1 MTDMFETWATN
12 RDLSNLRFTESKMP
26 DHLYNKLNAEI
37 EILSQDSEKFNHK
50 LQGHIKEEYSLNHI
64 KEQFESWLLSLAQVW
79 VDNNPGYLN
88 EFEEASKYDSY
99 ELYLDNLWVNKQ
111 RKHEFNPIHYHSGVL
126 SFVIWLKIPYDLDDE
141 INYFPL
147 ISGTTNNNKNNF
159 FTSKFCFVYN
169 DVLGQ
174 IKQLPVPVDKS
185 FEGTILMF
193 PSSLNHTVYPFYT
206 SEDYRVSVSGNIRIR
221 SKD

>member
-1 MTDMFETWATN
+1 MFETWATN

-26 DHLYNKLNAEI
+26 DYLYNKLTAEI

-64 KEQFESWLLSLAQVW
+64 KENFESWLLSLAKVW
-79 VDNNPGYLN
+79 TDDHPGYLD
-88 EFEEASKYDSY
+88 EFEEVSKSNSHK
-99 ELYLDNLWVNKQ
+99 LYLDNLWVNKQ

-126 SFVIWLKIPYDLDDE
+126 SFVIWIKIPYNLNDE
-141 INYFPL
+141 TNYFPL
-147 ISGTTNNNKNNF
+147 ISGTTDKDKTNF
-159 FTSKFCFVYN
+159 YTSKFCFVYT

-193 PSSLNHTVYPFYT
+193 PSNLQHTVYPFYT
-206 SEDYRVSVSGNIRIR
+206 SDDYRISVSGNIRIQPGE
-221 SKD
+221 